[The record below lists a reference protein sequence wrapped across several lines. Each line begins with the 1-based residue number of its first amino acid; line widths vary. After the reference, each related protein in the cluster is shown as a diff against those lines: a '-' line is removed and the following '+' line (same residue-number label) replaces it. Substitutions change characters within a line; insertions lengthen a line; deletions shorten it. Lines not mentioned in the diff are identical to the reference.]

1 MTFSANLT
9 LAEAALDALEQ
20 REARVLVWGL
30 VDSALGEQ
38 EVHDALNGVFESEK
52 YLKVSGQSD
61 CTVHTAED
69 LLELLKALG
78 QIFQVPTRGLDAPQ
92 RWRTRMAE
100 GLRLLT
106 RLRQL
111 MPRHKGPTG
120 WAAAPTLVA
129 DYRLLWRPRRYP
141 RRDLGMHQ
149 AAQVLEASVQSEETL
164 LAVRHWLGKASASW
178 QLSRFQLDA
187 ASRILSALDQQQVSA
202 TLVSAGTGS
211 GKTLAF
217 YLPALSWLTA
227 QKLAR
232 PRSGGVRILAIY
244 PRNELLKDQLS
255 EVYGQARKF
264 DDLLGSQGGRPI
276 SVGVLYGDT
285 PNSLSS
291 IQFGAWKESAGACPF
306 FKCPAYR
313 CGSAMKVTS
322 QDREQRNER
331 LTCVNCGHQVDRT
344 TLHLTRQ
351 SMQAQPPDILFTSV
365 EMLNQRM
372 ADSEM
377 RHLFGLG
384 PQAECTPSL
393 VLLDEV
399 HVYSGTYGAQVA
411 HLLRRWSQLSGRR
424 ASFVGLSATISEGE
438 RFFASLVG
446 IKESLVKEI
455 TPSPDDIES
464 EGAEYMVALRGD
476 PVSQAALLST
486 SIQTLMLGSRLLDT
500 RSQFDR
506 DSRPFAGWRAFA
518 FTDQMDATNRLYGD
532 LLDAEGRTAQGR
544 DATRRHPNGGL
555 AHLRQPNPVNIG
567 RYQAGQDWS
576 LPVQIGH
583 DLRKRHQVGRTTA
596 YDSGVADHTEVVV
609 ATAALEVGY
618 DDEAVGLVL
627 QHKAPRDMAQ
637 FLQRKGR
644 AGRTRHMRPWTIMVL
659 SDYGRDRLAY
669 QAYEQFFDPELPPR
683 DLPMGNR
690 YVQRMQ
696 AVYALFDYLGLKLQ
710 GGLPA
715 GSVWQDLSGPPE
727 THPRLSEAMR
737 QSLKELA
744 ISNRF
749 PLTKAEFQKLQKDA
763 WAIVSSL
770 QDGLAV
776 YAARRGVAFHLR
788 RRHLVGLLKLLLTR
802 PDDAENL
809 AQHLMSA
816 LDLPR
821 QAVDALLWEHPRPLL
836 VEAAPTALRRLE
848 RNWEAHGN
856 AQADYRTGHP
866 LPEFVPATLFSDLS
880 LPEVRIDRPQIDR
893 ESYLPVQQA
902 LGELAPGKVSKRY
915 DAALWLGV
923 DEAQLLQAVLEFT
936 SEHNIDAE
944 VDNWYDL
951 EPHHAFHVAQGS
963 QVEQL
968 PAYRPRVV
976 KLQPTP
982 DGGNPNFPLVK
993 ATSNA
998 RLVWSSQIFAR
1009 RDGHPMSPPHGKVG
1023 IAALVSKVHAHTH
1036 AAQSP
1041 ASVRRYAVG
1050 SLASLRLGGSL
1061 ATAAGTGESTVD
1073 QRIHFRFTHRGRAC
1087 GVGFEIDVDAL
1098 KFDLDLPANP
1108 HQAID
1113 LSHAPTLRGLRT
1125 ARYFWEARHGHALEA
1140 LEPNGFL
1147 RHWMAE
1153 IFITAVMQR
1162 CTNQGEDLHS
1172 ALDWVAASPQ
1182 NLALEDILETL
1193 FQAPPTSDDGVG
1205 DDDDDQGHGQGQ
1217 GTHGQGNDPDRLR
1230 IKLRAGLA
1238 REDVIAV
1245 LRTIGG
1251 QLIDPVDA
1259 SWDDWLTQ
1267 VMKHTLAAALVEAI
1281 QTSCPQVD
1289 ADDLAVDV
1297 NSGPT
1302 QTGEIVPGH
1311 RIWITEVNPGGN
1323 GLVEQVME
1331 TLATDPAGFYR
1342 QVEAALGMS
1351 EFEVIDQQLRRFIE
1365 LIGGNAPDSELVGRV
1380 HAVRQSETTQQ
1391 AQEAI
1396 AALRRQLVVTGHNVF
1411 HGYVAAMAN
1420 RVLRPGTPE
1429 ELDIILAQFLDS
1441 WSKLEQRLEVEVDVR
1456 VVCAIFSRDVRID
1469 AAFASMGLQ
1478 LPPTA
1483 QRQVWRFSMLM
1494 GIIWARGHA
1503 LRANALPLQQRFDL
1517 VPAVTERLVLRQ
1529 WLTPPDVSINAT
1541 HDDWLEQVHAR
1552 LLSVGRASVTLP
1564 HDRRVLSQVVQAL
1577 TTQPV
1582 QMEYLN
1588 VYPRL
1593 LSVAR
1598 TVESFELRLELVE
1611 TI

>member
-1 MTFSANLT
+1 MTLSAD
-9 LAEAALDALEQ
+9 LALVEAALNALEQ
-20 REARVLVWGL
+20 REVRVLVWGL
-30 VDSALGEQ
+30 VDSALGDQ
-38 EVHDALNGVFESEK
+38 EVHDVLNGVFLGDK
-52 YLKVSGQSD
+52 YVEVRGRAD

-69 LLELLKALG
+69 LLERLKLLGL
-78 QIFQVPTRGLDAPQ
+78 IFEVPARGLEAPQ

-100 GLRLLT
+100 GLRLLA

-141 RRDLGMHQ
+141 KRNLGIQ
-149 AAQVLEASVQSEETL
+149 DAEQSLASSVQSEETL
-164 LAVRHWLGKASASW
+164 HAVRHWLGKASPGW

-187 ASRILSALDQQQVSA
+187 ASRILGALDQQYVSA

-217 YLPALSWLTA
+217 YLPALSWLAA
-227 QKLAR
+227 QKLTH

-255 EVYGQARKF
+255 EVYSQARKF
-264 DDLLGSQGGRPI
+264 DDLLGNRGGRPI

-285 PNSLSS
+285 PNTLAS
-291 IQFGAWKESAGACPF
+291 IKYAWNDHQGACPF
-306 FKCPAYR
+306 FKCPAPG
-313 CGSAMKVTS
+313 CNSSMGVVP
-322 QDREQRNER
+322 QDLEGKLQR
-331 LTCVNCGHQVDRT
+331 LTCVKCGHQVDRT

-351 SMQAQPPDILFTSV
+351 SMQEQPPDILFTSV

-372 ADSEM
+372 ADSDM

-384 PQAECTPSL
+384 PDAERTPSL

-411 HLLRRWSQLSGRR
+411 HLLRRWSRLSGRR

-446 IKESLVKEI
+446 LNETAVSEI
-455 TPSPDDIES
+455 TPSPDDMDS

-500 RSQFDR
+500 RGQFDR
-506 DSRPFAGWRAFA
+506 ASRPFAGWRAFA
-518 FTDQMDATNRLYGD
+518 FTDQMDATNRLYAD

-544 DATRRHPNGGL
+544 EATRRHPDGGL
-555 AHLRQPNPVNIG
+555 AHLRQPDLVNSG
-567 RYQAGQDWS
+567 RYEAGQDWR

-596 YDSGVADHTEVVV
+596 YDSGVADHTEIVV

-618 DDEAVGLVL
+618 DDEAVGMVL

-659 SDYGRDRLAY
+659 SDYGRDRQAY

-696 AVYALFDYLGLKLQ
+696 AVYALLDYLGVQ
-710 GGLPA
+710 MQAGLPR

-727 THPRLSEAMR
+727 THRRLTPAMKQALMGLVR
-737 QSLKELA
+737 T
-744 ISNRF
+744 NDF
-749 PLTKAEFQKLQKDA
+749 PLTPERFGKLESDA
-763 WAIVSSL
+763 WRIVSSL

-776 YAARRGVAFHLR
+776 HAARRGVAFHVR
-788 RRHLVGLLKLLLTR
+788 RKRMERLLHSLLTR
-802 PDDAENL
+802 PDDAESL
-809 AQHLMSA
+809 AQHLMAA

-821 QAVDALLWEHPRPLL
+821 QSVDALLWEHPRPLL
-836 VEAAPTALRRLE
+836 LEAAPTALRRLE
-848 RNWEAHGN
+848 RNWEANG
-856 AQADYRTGHP
+856 QPQTDYRTNHP
-866 LPEFVPATLFSDLS
+866 LPEFVPGTLFSDLS
-880 LPEVRIDRPQIDR
+880 LPEVRIDRPQAER

-902 LGELAPGKVSKRY
+902 LGEMAPGKVSKRY
-915 DAALWLGV
+915 DHALWLGV
-923 DEAQLLQAVLEFT
+923 DEARLLQAVQDSDLEPT
-936 SEHNIDAE
+936 LDVE
-944 VDNWYDL
+944 VSDWYDL
-951 EPHHAFHVAQGS
+951 EPHQGFHVEHGR

-968 PAYRPRVV
+968 PAFRPRVL

-982 DGGNPNFPLVK
+982 DDGNPNFPLVK

-998 RLVWSSQIFAR
+998 RLVWSSQVFAR
-1009 RDGHPMSPPHGKVG
+1009 REGHPFPRRTVGWGSPPSFPGCVLIPMPPSRRPACDVMQWG
-1023 IAALVSKVHAHTH
+1023 L
-1036 AAQSP
+1036 SP
-1041 ASVRRYAVG
+1041 ACAWGLSCGR
-1050 SLASLRLGGSL
+1050 GGH
-1061 ATAAGTGESTVD
+1061 GESTVD
-1073 QRIHFRFTHRGRAC
+1073 QRIDFRFTYRGRPC

-1098 KFDLDLPANP
+1098 RFELDLPLSP
-1108 HQAID
+1108 HLAVD
-1113 LSHAPTLRGLRT
+1113 LDHAPTLRGLRT
-1125 ARYFWEARHGHALEA
+1125 ARYFCEARDGQGLEA
-1140 LEPNGFL
+1140 LEPNVFL

-1153 IFITAVMQR
+1153 IFLTAIMQR
-1162 CTNQGEDLHS
+1162 CTQDGDDLRT

-1182 NLALEDILETL
+1182 NLALEPILETL
-1193 FQAPPTSDDGVG
+1193 FQAPAPSDDEGG
-1205 DDDDDQGHGQGQ
+1205 DDDDEGRGANGQAK
-1217 GTHGQGNDPDRLR
+1217 DPDRLR
-1230 IKLRAGLA
+1230 DKLRRGLA
-1238 REDVIAV
+1238 RTDVIAS
-1245 LRTIGG
+1245 LRAIGEH
-1251 QLIDPVDA
+1251 LLEPVDA
-1259 SWDDWLTQ
+1259 SWDAWLTR

-1289 ADDLAVDV
+1289 GDDLAVDV
-1297 NSGPT
+1297 DAGPNES
-1302 QTGEIVPGH
+1302 GEIEPGH
-1311 RIWITEVNPGGN
+1311 RIWITEINPGGN
-1323 GLVEQVME
+1323 GLIEQVIE
-1331 TLATDPAGFYR
+1331 TLATDPVGFYQ

-1351 EFEVIDQQLRRFIE
+1351 EFEVIDQQLRNFIGR
-1365 LIGGNAPDSELVGRV
+1365 IGGETPDHDLLGRV
-1380 HAVRQSETTQQ
+1380 QAVRHSQNTQQ

-1396 AALRRQLVVTGHNVF
+1396 AALRFQLVQTGHSVF
-1411 HGYVAAMAN
+1411 HGYVAAIAN
-1420 RVLRPGTPE
+1420 RVLRPGTPDG
-1429 ELDIILAQFLDS
+1429 LDRILAQL
-1441 WSKLEQRLEVEVDVR
+1441 LETWTQLEERLEVEVDAR
-1456 VVCAIFSRDVRID
+1456 VICAIFSQDQRID
-1469 AAFASMGLQ
+1469 AVFAGAGLEP
-1478 LPPTA
+1478 PPTS

-1494 GIIWARGHA
+1494 GVIWARGHA
-1503 LRANALPLQQRFDL
+1503 LRANALPLQQRYDL
-1517 VPAVTERLVLRQ
+1517 VPAVTERLVLSR
-1529 WLTPPDVSINAT
+1529 WLTPPDEPVPAAEDN
-1541 HDDWLEQVHAR
+1541 WLGQVHAR
-1552 LLSVGRASVTLP
+1552 LRERGRASVALP
-1564 HDRRVLSQVVQAL
+1564 HDREVLSQVMQAL

-1598 TVESFELRLELVE
+1598 TVGSIVLRLELVE
-1611 TI
+1611 TL

>member
-1 MTFSANLT
+1 MTLSADLT
-9 LAEAALDALEQ
+9 LVEEALDALEQ

-30 VDSALGEQ
+30 VDAALGDQ
-38 EVHDALNGVFESEK
+38 EVHDVLNGVFEGEK
-52 YLKVSGQSD
+52 YEKVSGLPD
-61 CTVHTAED
+61 CTVHTAEN
-69 LLELLKALG
+69 LLNRLKVLG
-78 QIFQVPTRGLDAPQ
+78 LIFEVPARGLDMPR

-100 GLRLLT
+100 GLRLLA

-111 MPRHKGPTG
+111 MPRHKGHSG
-120 WAAAPTLVA
+120 WEAAPTLVA

-141 RRDLGMHQ
+141 KRNLGMQEATQ
-149 AAQVLEASVQSEETL
+149 ALEASVQSEQTL
-164 LAVRHWLGKASASW
+164 QAVRHWIEKANPGW
-178 QLSRFQLDA
+178 RLSRFQLDA
-187 ASRILSALDQQQVSA
+187 ASRLLGALDKQQVSA

-217 YLPALSWLTA
+217 YLPALSWLA
-227 QKLAR
+227 GQKLAQ
-232 PRSGGVRILAIY
+232 PGSSGGRILAIY

-264 DDLLGSQGGRPI
+264 DDLLGGRGGRPI

-285 PNSLSS
+285 PNQFSS
-291 IQFGAWKESAGACPF
+291 IQFGAWRESENACPF
-306 FKCPAYR
+306 FKCPAFG
-313 CGSAMKVTS
+313 CGSAMKVSTRD
-322 QDREQRNER
+322 QEQKIER
-331 LTCVNCGHQVDRT
+331 LTCVKCGHQVDRN

-384 PQAECTPSL
+384 PLAERTPSL
-393 VLLDEV
+393 ILLDEV

-411 HLLRRWSQLSGRR
+411 HLLRRWSHLSGRR
-424 ASFVGLSATISEGE
+424 TSFVGLSATISEGA

-446 IKESLVKEI
+446 LHETLVEEIK
-455 TPSPDDIES
+455 PNPDDLES

-506 DSRPFAGWRAFA
+506 VSRPFAGWRAFA
-518 FTDQMDATNRLYGD
+518 FTDQMDATNRLYVD

-544 DATRRHPNGGL
+544 EATGRHPNGGL
-555 AHLRQPNPVNIG
+555 AHLRQPEPNNHG
-567 RYQAGQDWS
+567 RYEAGQDWS
-576 LPVQIGH
+576 LPVRIGH
-583 DLRKRHQVGRTTA
+583 DLRRRHQVGRTTA

-683 DLPMGNR
+683 DLPLGNR

-696 AVYALFDYLGLKLQ
+696 AAYALVDYLGVQLQ
-710 GGLPA
+710 GGLPR

-727 THPRLSEAMR
+727 VHPELSEAMR
-737 QSLKELA
+737 RELKRLA
-744 ISNRF
+744 LSNRY
-749 PLTKAEFQKLQKDA
+749 PLTPEQFQKLQTDA
-763 WAIVSSL
+763 WSTVNSL
-770 QDGLAV
+770 KNGLAV
-776 YAARRGVAFHLR
+776 FSARRGVAFHVR
-788 RRHLVGLLKLLLTR
+788 RRHMSQLLKALLTR

-809 AQHLMSA
+809 AQHLMTA

-821 QAVDALLWEHPRPLL
+821 QTVDALLWEHPRPLFL
-836 VEAAPTALRRLE
+836 EAAPTALRRLE
-848 RNWEAHGN
+848 RNWEAYGEP
-856 AQADYRTGHP
+856 QADYRTGHP

-880 LPEVRIDRPQIDR
+880 LPEVRIDRPVAGR
-893 ESYLPVQQA
+893 ESYLSVQQA
-902 LGELAPGKVSKRY
+902 LGELAPGKVSKRF
-915 DAALWLGV
+915 DDALWLGTNQT
-923 DEAQLLQAVLEFT
+923 QLLKAVLDNA
-936 SEHNIDAE
+936 SEYVIDAE
-944 VDNWYDL
+944 VGDWYDL
-951 EPHHAFHVAQGS
+951 EPSHAFHVEQGG

-968 PAYRPRVV
+968 RAFRPRVV

-982 DGGNPNFPLVK
+982 DGGNRNFPLVK

-998 RLVWSSQIFAR
+998 RLVWRSQIFAR
-1009 RDGHPMSPPHGKVG
+1009 HDGHPMDPPHGKVG
-1023 IAALVSKVHAHTH
+1023 IAALVSRVHAHTH
-1036 AAQSP
+1036 AAHSP

-1050 SLASLRLGGSL
+1050 SHASLRLGGAL

-1073 QRIHFRFTHRGRAC
+1073 QRILFRFYNRQRPC

-1098 KFDLDLPANP
+1098 KFVLDLPTSP
-1108 HQAID
+1108 HQSID
-1113 LSHAPTLRGLRT
+1113 FTHAATLRGLRT
-1125 ARYFWEARHGHALEA
+1125 ARYFWEARYGAGLEA

-1147 RHWMAE
+1147 RQWMAE
-1153 IFITAVMQR
+1153 VFLTAVMQR
-1162 CTNQGEDLHS
+1162 CTTASEDLHT
-1172 ALDWVAASPQ
+1172 ALTYVAANPQ
-1182 NLALEDILETL
+1182 NLDLESILETL
-1193 FQAPPTSDDGVG
+1193 FQAPAPSGDEGR
-1205 DDDDDQGHGQGQ
+1205 DDDDGQGQ
-1217 GTHGQGNDPDRLR
+1217 GASGQANDPDRLR
-1230 IKLRAGLA
+1230 LKLRHGLA
-1238 REDVIAV
+1238 RPDVLAE
-1245 LRTIGG
+1245 LQAIGEH
-1251 QLIDPVDA
+1251 LIEPVDA
-1259 SWDDWLTQ
+1259 SWDGWLTQ
-1267 VMKHTLAAALVEAI
+1267 IMKHTLAAALVEAI

-1297 NSGPT
+1297 DSGPT
-1302 QTGEIVPGH
+1302 QEGEIAPGH
-1311 RIWITEVNPGGN
+1311 CIWITEVNPGGN

-1331 TLATDPAGFYR
+1331 ALATDSAGFYR

-1351 EFEVIDQQLRRFIE
+1351 EFEVIDQQLRAFIE
-1365 LIGGNAPDSELVGRV
+1365 RIGGEVPDIELVERV
-1380 HAVRQSETTQQ
+1380 RAVRYSDTTQQ

-1396 AALRRQLVVTGHNVF
+1396 AALRRQLVLIGHSVF

-1420 RVLRPGTPE
+1420 RVLRPGTPD
-1429 ELDIILAQFLDS
+1429 ELDRILAEFLDM
-1441 WSKLEQRLEVEVDVR
+1441 WSKLEERLQVEVDAR
-1456 VVCAIFSRDVRID
+1456 VVCAIFSRDGRID
-1469 AAFASMGLQ
+1469 PAFSGAGFQ
-1478 LPPTA
+1478 LPPSS
-1483 QRQVWRFSMLM
+1483 QRRAWRFSMLM
-1494 GIIWARGHA
+1494 GIVWAHGHA
-1503 LRANALPLQQRFDL
+1503 LRANALPLQQRYNL

-1529 WLTPPDVSINAT
+1529 WLTPPDVPISAT
-1541 HDDWLEQVHAR
+1541 QVDWLGQVHAR
-1552 LLSVGRASVTLP
+1552 LLSTGRTSVVLP
-1564 HDRRVLSQVVQAL
+1564 HDRQVLAQVMQAL

-1598 TVESFELRLELVE
+1598 SVDSIELRLELVE
-1611 TI
+1611 TL

>member
-1 MTFSANLT
+1 MTLSAD
-9 LAEAALDALEQ
+9 LALVEVALDALEQ

-30 VDSALGEQ
+30 VDAALGHQ
-38 EVHDALNGVFESEK
+38 EVHDVLNGVFEGEK
-52 YLKVSGQSD
+52 YLEVAGQAE
-61 CTVHTAED
+61 CTIHTAAD
-69 LLELLKALG
+69 LLERLKALG
-78 QIFQVPTRGLDAPQ
+78 LIFEVPTRGVEAPR

-100 GLRLLT
+100 GLRLLA

-111 MPRHKGPTG
+111 MPRHKGPAG

-141 RRDLGMHQ
+141 KRNLG
-149 AAQVLEASVQSEETL
+149 LEDAEQSLSSSVQSEETL
-164 LAVRHWLGKASASW
+164 QAVRHWLGKASPGW

-187 ASRILSALDQQQVSA
+187 ASRILGALDQQQISA

-217 YLPALSWLTA
+217 YLPALSWLAA
-227 QKLAR
+227 QKLAH
-232 PRSGGVRILAIY
+232 PQAGGVRILAIY

-255 EVYGQARKF
+255 EVYSQARKF
-264 DDLLGSQGGRPI
+264 DDLLGNRGARPI

-285 PNSLSS
+285 PNKLTS
-291 IQFGAWKESAGACPF
+291 IRYAWNDAEGACPF
-306 FKCPAYR
+306 FKCPR
-313 CGSAMKVTS
+313 PGCNSSMRVTP
-322 QDREQRNER
+322 QDLEGKLER
-331 LTCVNCGHQVDRT
+331 LTCVKCGHHVDRT
-344 TLHLTRQ
+344 TLHLTRW
-351 SMQAQPPDILFTSV
+351 SMQEQPPDILFTSV

-372 ADSEM
+372 ADSDM

-384 PQAECTPSL
+384 PAAERTPSL

-411 HLLRRWSQLSGRR
+411 HLLRRWSRLSGRR
-424 ASFVGLSATISEGE
+424 PSFVGLSATISEGE

-446 IKESLVKEI
+446 LDESLVREI
-455 TPSPDDIES
+455 TPGPDDLYS

-476 PVSQAALLST
+476 PVSQAALLSA

-506 DSRPFAGWRAFA
+506 ASRPFAGWRAFA
-518 FTDQMDATNRLYGD
+518 FTDQMDATNRLYVD
-532 LLDAEGRTAQGR
+532 LLDAEGRNAHGR
-544 DATRRHPNGGL
+544 EAIRRHPNGGL
-555 AHLRQPNPVNIG
+555 AHLRQPDLANNG
-567 RYQAGQDWS
+567 RYEAGQDWR
-576 LPVQIGH
+576 LPVHIGH

-696 AVYALFDYLGLKLQ
+696 AVYALLDYLGVKMQ
-710 GGLPA
+710 AGLPR

-727 THPRLSEAMR
+727 THRGFTPVMKQALMG
-737 QSLKELA
+737 LA
-744 ISNRF
+744 RSNRF
-749 PLTKAEFQKLQKDA
+749 PLTPEQFGKLEADA
-763 WAIVSSL
+763 WRIVSSL

-776 YAARRGVAFHLR
+776 HAARRGVAFHLR
-788 RRHLVGLLKLLLTR
+788 RKHMEQLLRSLLTR
-802 PDDAENL
+802 ADEAENL
-809 AQHLMSA
+809 AQHLMAA

-821 QAVDALLWEHPRPLL
+821 QAVDGLFWEHPRPLL
-836 VEAAPTALRRLE
+836 LEAAPTALRRLE
-848 RNWEAHGN
+848 RNWEAHGEP
-856 AQADYRTGHP
+856 QADYRTNHP

-880 LPEVRIDRPQIDR
+880 VPEVRIDRPHADR

-902 LGELAPGKVSKRY
+902 LGEMAPGKVSKRY
-915 DAALWLGV
+915 DHALWLGV
-923 DEAQLLQAVLEFT
+923 DEARLLQAVQDSDLEP
-936 SEHNIDAE
+936 SLDAE
-944 VDNWYDL
+944 VGDWYDL
-951 EPHHAFHVAQGS
+951 EPHQAFHTEQGS

-968 PAYRPRVV
+968 PAFRPRVL

-998 RLVWSSQIFAR
+998 RLVWSSQVFAR
-1009 RDGHPMSPPHGKVG
+1009 RSGHFMAPPHAKVG
-1023 IAALVSKVHAHTH
+1023 ISALVSGVCAHTH

-1041 ASVRRYAVG
+1041 ACVRRYAVG
-1050 SLASLRLGGSL
+1050 SIAGLRLGGSL
-1061 ATAAGTGESTVD
+1061 AVAAGTGESTVD

-1098 KFDLDLPANP
+1098 RFELNLPPHPHLGIDLD
-1108 HQAID
+1108 
-1113 LSHAPTLRGLRT
+1113 HAPTLRGLRT
-1125 ARYFWEARHGHALEA
+1125 ARYFWEARYGRALEA
-1140 LEPNGFL
+1140 LEPNVFL

-1162 CTNQGEDLHS
+1162 CTQSGEDLRT
-1172 ALDWVAASPQ
+1172 ALDWVAASPT
-1182 NLALEDILETL
+1182 NLMLEPILETL
-1193 FQAPPTSDDGVG
+1193 FQAPAPPESDDGDDG
-1205 DDDDDQGHGQGQ
+1205 DDESNGGGR
-1217 GTHGQGNDPDRLR
+1217 GKDPDRLR
-1230 IKLRAGLA
+1230 ANLRKGLA
-1238 REDVIAV
+1238 RTDVISA
-1245 LRTIGG
+1245 LRSLGEHLVG
-1251 QLIDPVDA
+1251 PVDA
-1259 SWDDWLTQ
+1259 SWDCWLTRL
-1267 VMKHTLAAALVEAI
+1267 MKHTLAAALVEAI

-1297 NSGPT
+1297 NAGPLED
-1302 QTGEIVPGH
+1302 GEIEPGH

-1323 GLVEQVME
+1323 GLVEQVIE
-1331 TLATDPAGFYR
+1331 SLATDPAAFYR
-1342 QVEAALGMS
+1342 QIETALGMS
-1351 EFEVIDQQLRRFIE
+1351 EFEVIDQQLRSFIGR
-1365 LIGGNAPDSELVGRV
+1365 IGGETPDRELLERV
-1380 HAVRQSETTQQ
+1380 RAVRHSQTTQQ
-1391 AQEAI
+1391 AQDAI
-1396 AALRRQLVVTGHNVF
+1396 ADLRRQLVQTGHSVF

-1420 RVLRPGTPE
+1420 RLLRPGTPD
-1429 ELDIILAQFLDS
+1429 ELDRILAQLLDT
-1441 WSKLEQRLEVEVDVR
+1441 WTQLEERLEVEVDAR
-1456 VVCAIFSRDVRID
+1456 VICAIFSRDERID
-1469 AAFASMGLQ
+1469 AAFTGAGVE
-1478 LPPTA
+1478 LPPPS

-1503 LRANALPLQQRFDL
+1503 LRANALPLQQRYDL
-1517 VPAVTERLVLRQ
+1517 VPAVTERLVLSR
-1529 WLTPPDVSINAT
+1529 WLTPPDDPVDAAQI
-1541 HDDWLEQVHAR
+1541 DWLGRTHAR
-1552 LLSVGRASVTLP
+1552 LRQRGRASVTLP
-1564 HDRRVLSQVVQAL
+1564 HDRQVLSRVMQAL

-1598 TVESFELRLELVE
+1598 AVDSIELRLELVE
-1611 TI
+1611 TL